1 MDISTI
7 GIHII
12 DIPSSQSTLQ
22 STSPWSTPQSTSFP
36 TGSCAQSISP
46 AR

>member
-1 MDISTI
+1 MDIGAI

-22 STSPWSTPQSTSFP
+22 STSPWSTLQFTNSP
-36 TGSCAQSISP
+36 TGSRA
-46 AR
+46 